1 MGVINNSK
9 NVSYRLIRH
18 NSSNERLQKI
28 TRNNNDNTENSESS
42 LPSSSSANSE
52 IDELNVNNLS
62 NSSKSSFNNEKK
74 RDEEQIKL
82 IPEIRTETISRATSV
97 STTNNIDDDMEE
109 VLEEDEDEEEEEIP
123 QEQKSTHNLNK
134 SFTDPLSNL
143 HQSIQSYTGGTE
155 KAVCRIWSTNNSG
168 NIIITKH
175 EFSAF
180 EIAKKIIE
188 RIGDQTKLSIDIKI
202 WLGVSLIVSFVIS
215 VSSLVYRCFLAF
227 KFSEV
232 IGPWSYIKI
241 YD

>member
-109 VLEEDEDEEEEEIP
+109 VLEEDDEEEEIP

-143 HQSIQSYTGGTE
+143 HRSIQSYTGGTE